1 MVGGVVV
8 EDGVEV
14 VVILTVEVGGGCERV
29 DDRGGVCDTVEDV
42 DEGGRCETVDVEG
55 GGWETVDGECGG
67 CEIVDDGGGGCETVD
82 DEGGGYETVDGVD
95 CGGLVDGGCVT
106 DDDVG

>member
-14 VVILTVEVGGGCERV
+14 VVILGVEGGSGCERV
-29 DDRGGVCDTVEDV
+29 DDL
-42 DEGGRCETVDVEG
+42 GGRCET
-55 GGWETVDGECGG
+55 
-67 CEIVDDGGGGCETVD
+67 VDDGGGGCETL
-82 DEGGGYETVDGVD
+82 GGVD
-95 CGGLVDGGCVT
+95 AGFVT

>member
-14 VVILTVEVGGGCERV
+14 VVILGVEVGGGCERV
-29 DDRGGVCDTVEDV
+29 DDGG
-42 DEGGRCETVDVEG
+42 
-55 GGWETVDGECGG
+55 GG
-67 CEIVDDGGGGCETVD
+67 CETVDDGGGGCETVD
-82 DEGGGYETVDGVD
+82 DEGGGCENVDGVD
-95 CGGLVDGGCVT
+95 CGGGMDDGCVT

>member
-14 VVILTVEVGGGCERV
+14 AVILDVEVGGGCERV
-29 DDRGGVCDTVEDV
+29 NDGSGG
-42 DEGGRCETVDVEG
+42 CETVDDEG
-55 GGWETVDGECGG
+55 GGCET
-67 CEIVDDGGGGCETVD
+67 VDDGGGGCETVD
-82 DEGGGYETVDGVD
+82 DEGGECETVDGVD
-95 CGGLVDGGCVT
+95 CGGCVDSGCVT

>member
-29 DDRGGVCDTVEDV
+29 DDGGGVCETVEDV
-42 DEGGRCETVDVEG
+42 DEGGRC
-55 GGWETVDGECGG
+55 
-67 CEIVDDGGGGCETVD
+67 
-82 DEGGGYETVDGVD
+82 ETVDGVD